1 MKEASS
7 LSLLFIILVFI
18 VVKAAAIKCFKCNSV
33 YDPECL
39 SLNTTRSN
47 KFIVDCDKIRHQ
59 HFKNLNSSFCS
70 KLYQKGE
77 VEKCQLKN
85 I

>member
-1 MKEASS
+1 MKEAKSFPI
-7 LSLLFIILVFI
+7 LFVILVFI
-18 VVKAAAIKCFKCNSV
+18 VIKSTAIKCFKCNSV

-77 VEKCQLKN
+77 MNYISTKKN
-85 I
+85 